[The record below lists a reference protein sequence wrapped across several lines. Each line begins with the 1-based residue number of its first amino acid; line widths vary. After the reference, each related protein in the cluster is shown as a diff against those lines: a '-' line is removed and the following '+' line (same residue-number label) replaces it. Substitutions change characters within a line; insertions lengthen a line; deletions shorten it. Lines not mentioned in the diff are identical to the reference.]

1 MTDHAND
8 TAGMTL
14 ARDAD
19 HTQPSESSVS
29 SFPRQQPADDP
40 MTDIAP
46 SSFAATLK
54 LRVAEARVEDIG
66 RAVARI
72 APIDLQRMGARPGD
86 VVKITGSATAVGRAE
101 ISEDGHEGMIQ
112 IDGTC
117 RSNCGAG
124 LQEQVTVTRV
134 DSEQAVAVRFTPLWV
149 GAAPATIAPDRIL
162 EDLVGV
168 PVIAGCVV
176 RVPTFAKAVNFQVV
190 RTIPA
195 GPVVIGK
202 RTDIRVVEGDSTVAR
217 APAVSYEDI
226 GGLERE
232 VARVREIV
240 ELPLKYSRIFERLG
254 ILAPKGVLLYG
265 PPGTGKTLLARAVAA
280 ESRVHFIH
288 LNGPEIMRKFY
299 GESEAK
305 LRELFEEA
313 ARNAPSILFIDEID
327 AVAPKRAEVTGEV
340 EKRVVAQLLSLM
352 DGFVARGQVIVI
364 GATNIPEVLDP
375 ALRRPGRFDR
385 EIEIGVPNTQ
395 ARLQILRIHTRAMP
409 LAADVDLQE
418 IAEHS
423 HGFVGA
429 DLEALGQ
436 EVGMIALRR
445 FLSSTPLDTDGIAA
459 EELGALQ
466 VTRDDFLAGLKEV
479 EPSAT
484 REFFIEKSSSTFA
497 SLGGLNEV
505 KRLLD
510 GVVEHSHMRDEIY
523 EQVGLAP
530 PRGILLA
537 GPSGTGK
544 TAMARALSG
553 EKQIPLIAIDG
564 PQLYSKWLGESE
576 RALREVFKKARR
588 AAPCILFFDTID
600 AVAPRF
606 GADQF
611 GSDIYQRILSQLL
624 REIDNLRDVKGVI
637 LLAASNRPERIDPAL
652 LRSGRF
658 DYILPFVKPNADD
671 RAAIMRLCCR
681 RIPLAPDV
689 DFEDFGNRTEDLTGA
704 DIESLCKKAT
714 LLAIVEFQDGTRP
727 APFTV
732 LRSDFLSVL
741 DSNRSNLRELNCTN
755 PSHDRAGN
763 SSPGPS
769 NSSNKKRA
777 ES

>member
-1 MTDHAND
+1 MIRGAIAPHETDHVEKPKDELLDAS
-8 TAGMTL
+8 ARPEQLPSL
-14 ARDAD
+14 AV
-19 HTQPSESSVS
+19 TEGTPSNLG
-29 SFPRQQPADDP
+29 
-40 MTDIAP
+40 
-46 SSFAATLK
+46 ATLR
-54 LRVAEARVEDIG
+54 LRVTEARVADVG
-66 RAVARI
+66 HAVARL
-72 APIDLQRMGARPGD
+72 APADLLRMGAHPGD
-86 VVKITGSATAVGRAE
+86 VLKITGGTIGVGRAE
-101 ISEDGHEGMIQ
+101 LSDEEHEGMIQ

-117 RSNCGAG
+117 RSNCSAG
-124 LQEQVTVTRV
+124 LQEQVTVAPIETQ
-134 DSEQAVAVRFTPLWV
+134 QAVAVRLSPMWV
-149 GAAPATIAPDRIL
+149 GAAPATIAPDRML

-190 RTIPA
+190 RTIPS

-202 RTDIRVVEGDSTVAR
+202 RTDIRVVEGEQTAAR

-240 ELPLKYSRIFERLG
+240 ELPLKYSHIFERLG

-305 LRELFEEA
+305 LREVFEEA
-313 ARNAPSILFIDEID
+313 ARHAPAILFIDEID
-327 AVAPKRAEVTGEV
+327 AVAPKRAEVVGEV

-352 DGFVARGQVIVI
+352 DGFVARGHVIVI
-364 GATNIPEVLDP
+364 GATNIPEMLDP

-395 ARLQILRIHTRAMP
+395 GRLQILRIHTRAMP
-409 LAADVDLQE
+409 LAPDVDLQE
-418 IAEHS
+418 IAELS

-436 EVGMIALRR
+436 EVGMTALRR
-445 FLSSTPLDTDGIAA
+445 FLSAVPLGADGATSA
-459 EELGALQ
+459 ELSALQ
-466 VTRDDFLAGLKEV
+466 VTRDDFFAGLKDV

-484 REFFIEKSSSTFA
+484 REFFIEKSESTFA
-497 SLGGLNEV
+497 SLGGLDEV

-510 GVVEHSHMRDEIY
+510 AVVEHSHMHAEIY

-530 PRGILLA
+530 PRGILLV
-537 GPSGTGK
+537 GPAGTGK

-564 PQLYSKWLGESE
+564 PQLYSKWLGDTE

-600 AVAPRF
+600 ALAPKF

-611 GSDIYQRILSQLL
+611 ATDVYQRILSQLL

-637 LLAASNRPERIDPAL
+637 LLAATDRPERVEPAL

-658 DYILPFVKPNADD
+658 DYTLTFARPDAAD
-671 RAAIMRLCCR
+671 RAAILRLCCR
-681 RIPLAPDV
+681 RVPLAPDV
-689 DFEDFGNRTEDLTGA
+689 DFKELVGQLEGFTGA

-714 LLAIVEFQDGTRP
+714 LSAIVEFQHGTRL
-727 APFTV
+727 APFIV
-732 LRSDFLSVL
+732 MRSDFLAVL
-741 DSNRSNLRELNCTN
+741 GPHR
-755 PSHDRAGN
+755 G
-763 SSPGPS
+763 SPKLLKTANDLS
-769 NSSNKKRA
+769 NSAGELCPDAFTSTKY
-777 ES
+777 

>member
-1 MTDHAND
+1 L
-8 TAGMTL
+8 G
-14 ARDAD
+14 
-19 HTQPSESSVS
+19 
-29 SFPRQQPADDP
+29 FDDSLRRFAIP
-40 MTDIAP
+40 WASDRVT
-46 SSFAATLK
+46 FRVAATAAQDDAWGIERTNLGTIR
-54 LRVAEARVEDIG
+54 LTDLGNDVTRVAIASHEPESHAAAVTVRVAEARVEDVG
-66 RAVARI
+66 HALARL
-72 APIDLQRMGARPGD
+72 APGDLLRIGARAGD
-86 VVKITGSATAVGRAE
+86 VVKISGGTVGVARAE
-101 ISEDGHEGMIQ
+101 VSDEGYEGMVQ

-117 RSNCGAG
+117 RSNCNAG
-124 LQEQVTVTRV
+124 LQEQVTV
-134 DSEQAVAVRFTPLWV
+134 SLIEHAQAVAVRFSPLWV
-149 GAAPATIAPDRIL
+149 GAAPATIAPDRML

-190 RTIPA
+190 RTIPS

-202 RTDIRVVEGDSTVAR
+202 RTDIRVVDGEQTPAR

-305 LRELFEEA
+305 LREVFDEA
-313 ARNAPSILFIDEID
+313 ARHAPAILFIDEID
-327 AVAPKRAEVTGEV
+327 AVAPKRTEVAGEV

-409 LAADVDLQE
+409 LAPDVDLVE

-445 FLSSTPLDTDGIAA
+445 FLSNSPLETGGDASADLA
-459 EELGALQ
+459 ALQ
-466 VTRDDFLAGLKEV
+466 VTRHDFLAGLKEV

-484 REFFIEKSSSTFA
+484 REFFIEKSTSTFA

-510 GVVEHSHMRDEIY
+510 AVVEHSHMRDEIY

-530 PRGILLA
+530 PRGILLT

-600 AVAPRF
+600 AVAPKF

-611 GSDIYQRILSQLL
+611 GTDVYQRILSQLL

-637 LLAASNRPERIDPAL
+637 LLGATNRPERIDPAL

-658 DYILPFVKPNADD
+658 DYILPFAKPDAAE

-681 RIPLAPDV
+681 RVPLMPDV
-689 DFEDFGNRTEDLTGA
+689 DFEEFAGRMEGLTGA

-714 LLAIVEFQDGTRP
+714 LLAIAEFQNRTRK
-727 APFTV
+727 APFVV
-732 LRSDFLSVL
+732 LRGDFMAVL
-741 DSNRSNLRELNCTN
+741 
-755 PSHDRAGN
+755 
-763 SSPGPS
+763 
-769 NSSNKKRA
+769 
-777 ES
+777 ESERGRPKTVVSR